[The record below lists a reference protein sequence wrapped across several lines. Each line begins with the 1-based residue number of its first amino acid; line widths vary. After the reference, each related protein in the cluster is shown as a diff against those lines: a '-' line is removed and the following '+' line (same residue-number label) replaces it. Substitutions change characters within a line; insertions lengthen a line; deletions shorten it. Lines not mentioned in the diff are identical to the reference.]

1 MGMLMINSEELDKA
15 KRALRSEGVGFNVH
29 TYHPDD
35 ASVVVLRV
43 EDPERAEKVLR
54 KAGVEPGAEPGRLSR
69 EPGFVEPRR
78 ELGFLINLDRCIGC
92 RSCEIACKME
102 KELPAGSVRPMRVI
116 ELGPEKF
123 GERIRYDFI
132 PMNCFHCGRAPC
144 VEACPTGA
152 MQKREDGVVY
162 VDGESCIGCR
172 QCIRACPFGAPQY
185 DPSSGKV
192 VKCDLCMHRVDA
204 GLEPACVAKCP
215 TRAVIAGNAGELRRL
230 AEGRGLNLIQPVH
243 AEDTHAGVVYA
254 TRFELSR
261 RV

>member
-1 MGMLMINSEELDKA
+1 MTQAMQFHEIQ
-15 KRALRSEGVGFNVH
+15 RSSVGIF
-29 TYHPDD
+29 TDT
-35 ASVVVLRV
+35 
-43 EDPERAEKVLR
+43 E
-54 KAGVEPGAEPGRLSR
+54 
-69 EPGFVEPRR
+69 
-78 ELGFLINLDRCIGC
+78 RCIGC

-152 MQKREDGVVY
+152 MQKREDGVVF
-162 VDGESCIGCR
+162 VDGESCIGCK

-215 TRAVIAGNAGELRRL
+215 TKALLFAYGDFNMAVESSVRTKRARELTRMFAGGSEFLKEYVAYEAPKPSPYEPIIGHPWKISREALWPWQCRRKPS
-230 AEGRGLNLIQPVH
+230 EVRDGSHNWIH
-243 AEDTHAGVVYA
+243 
-254 TRFELSR
+254 
-261 RV
+261 RVEE